1 MLTTRVDSPSQ
12 QRPRCRLIRRP
23 NATSSMRASRIGAS
37 PPDLLSASR
46 RTSMQPPAAAAVR
59 DRGAFTRR
67 NG

>member
-1 MLTTRVDSPSQ
+1 MLITLVDRPSQ
-12 QRPRCRLIRRP
+12 QRPRCRLIMRP
-23 NATSSMRASRIGAS
+23 NATSSMREARIGAS
-37 PPDLLSASR
+37 PPDRSSAFR